1 VIARPQSPIRAVSS
15 SSTGS
20 LALARLRAALDFL
33 SDWVVLC
40 FAAWTLLA
48 YIGMATEANV
58 TLLIVLWLV
67 TTPLLAVLPLVP
79 RLRAERSPGG
89 AVPAR
94 PALERRRWP
103 LYAGLGGGAVA
114 AILAAGPS
122 EIPWPVVWLPAL
134 VAAVAILA
142 ARKLRCPA
150 PEEPAEPAWWGAD
163 LVAVLVAL
171 GFAAMSLF
179 IFRPNPDDA
188 FYVNRATATA
198 QLGHIPVLDVI
209 FTHEEVTRGGG
220 AGLPLDSYSA
230 LQGAL
235 ARLLGLEAPTVAY
248 LVFPPVFTFL
258 ATWALWRLVRAWAP
272 RRLLL
277 CFALGSVFW
286 VWSAQFPLTSGSYFL
301 NRIWQGKVAFVAWL
315 VPTAYV
321 YMTRWFGQRNAL
333 TAILFLA
340 AGLSSIGMTGSATF
354 VAPLLFLVAVI
365 ALAARR
371 EWRAA
376 VVPALAGLVP
386 CAIGIYVLAKFPLAE
401 SVGREQLHAQSWFY
415 QQVVGATVVG
425 AIAAIGVWAAPWFAR
440 AGPAER
446 LTSALAL
453 LFALLTAPGMVILLN
468 HATGL
473 TGTLRRVLWIA
484 PFPALVALLA
494 AIPLARALPRIVP
507 AGAAG
512 AVAALLV
519 VFGQPLWTLAGRTL
533 WDYPPHWKV
542 WGASRARA
550 VIARYEGTGP
560 ILAQSGLMQAIA
572 IITVEPKAVNARSL
586 YLRRTHETRQGINER
601 LVLTRFIDRRRPRP
615 AEDAVKSALANLQV
629 GLVCVEERDKKL
641 VPIVERLGPY
651 REAFA
656 THEEICLVRE
666 REPGG

>member
-1 VIARPQSPIRAVSS
+1 MPRNP
-15 SSTGS
+15 
-20 LALARLRAALDFL
+20 LRRTLDFL
-33 SDWVVLC
+33 SDWALLC

-58 TLLIVLWLV
+58 TLLVVPWLI
-67 TTPLLAVLPLVP
+67 TTPFLAAVLLLP
-79 RLRAERSPGG
+79 RLREWRTADGT
-89 AVPAR
+89 APAGL
-94 PALERRRWP
+94 ALDGRRWP
-103 LYAGLGGGAVA
+103 LYAGLGGGGLS
-114 AILAAGPS
+114 AILAAGS
-122 EIPWPVVWLPAL
+122 NQIPWPVVWLPAL

-142 ARKLRCPA
+142 ARKLRGSPPA
-150 PEEPAEPAWWGAD
+150 AEEPAERVWWVGD
-163 LVAVLVAL
+163 VVALLVAL
-171 GFAAMSLF
+171 GFAAMSLLV
-179 IFRPNPDDA
+179 FRPNPDDA

-209 FTHEEVTRGGG
+209 FTHEEVARGGG

-230 LQGAL
+230 LQGAV

-248 LVFPPVFTFL
+248 LLFPPVFTFL

-286 VWSAQFPLTSGSYFL
+286 AWSAQFPLTSGSYFL

-315 VPTAYV
+315 MPTAYV
-321 YMTRWFGQRNAL
+321 YMTRWFGQRNAV
-333 TAILFLA
+333 TAILLLA

-376 VVPALAGLVP
+376 IVPALAGLIP
-386 CAIGIYVLAKFPLAE
+386 FAIGVFVLAKFPLSE
-401 SVGREQLHAQSWFY
+401 TVGEEPLHAQAWFY
-415 QQVVGATVVG
+415 QQVVGAGVVG

-453 LFALLTAPGMVILLN
+453 LFALLTAPGMMIFLN

-473 TGTLRRVLWIA
+473 TGTLRRVLWIV

-494 AIPLARALPRIVP
+494 ALPLARALPRFVP
-507 AGAAG
+507 AGVAV

-519 VFGQPLWTLAGRTL
+519 AFGAPLWTLKGHEL
-533 WDYPPHWKV
+533 WDYPPAWKV
-542 WGASRARA
+542 WGTPRARA
-550 VIARYEGTGP
+550 VLARYDGRGP
-560 ILAQSGLMQAIA
+560 ILARTGVMQAIA
-572 IITVEPKAVNARSL
+572 IITVEPKAVDARRL
-586 YLRRTHETRQGINER
+586 YLTRTLDMPKGIRER
-601 LVLTRFIDRRRPRP
+601 LVLTRFINRAPRQP
-615 AEDAVKSALANLQV
+615 SEHAVRSALARLHV
-629 GLVCVEERDKKL
+629 GLVCVAQRDIDL

-651 REAFA
+651 RQSFV
-656 THEEICLVRE
+656 THGQTCLVRE
-666 REPGG
+666 GEAGG